1 VVLRSYD
8 TRLRPTSRSP
18 HVYLNA
24 KVKATY
30 SEDLKQERTQLSVQT
45 IGRPLLYLG
54 KSAAASENS
63 DVCNFGDTRNIQ
75 KVAEETRQ
83 GWLWE
88 NYGKLQLIE
97 TAFIES
103 CQPNVHEAKRPAD
116 FIPIINH
123 LLHLHKQGFVHGD
136 IRAFNIVFDGMNGKL
151 IDFDLSGKVGETRYP
166 PGYKTELP
174 DSYRCGVMHELVK
187 KRDDWY
193 ALGKV
198 IFIFHKFQKPEKL
211 DVQDRKLDVEDRIQL
226 SFERS
231 EISIITDRFENL
243 QNEMGISEAFI
254 SLLVAD
260 LKKLLKHLNS
270 DGWTCQASMG
280 LFLYYYKKNIKGI
293 DPATGSPK
301 L

>member
-30 SEDLKQERTQLSVQT
+30 GEDLKQEPTQLSVQT

-54 KSAAASENS
+54 KSAAASDNS
-63 DVCNFGDTRNIQ
+63 DVRNFGDTRNFQ
-75 KVAEETRQ
+75 KVAEETRHS
-83 GWLWE
+83 WLWD

-97 TAFIES
+97 TAFVES
-103 CQPNVHEAKRPAD
+103 CQPNVHEAQRPGD

-123 LLHLHKQGFVHGD
+123 LLHLHEQGFVHGD
-136 IRAFNIVFDGMNGKL
+136 IRAFNMVFDGMDGKL
-151 IDFDLSGKVGETRYP
+151 IDFDLSGKVGETLYP
-166 PGYKTELP
+166 LGYKTELP
-174 DSYRCGVMHELVK
+174 DSYRCGVEQQLIEPHH
-187 KRDDWY
+187 DWY

-198 IFIFHKFQKPEKL
+198 IFIFHDFLEPDKPGK
-211 DVQDRKLDVEDRIQL
+211 QDTSSGIYDRQRL
-226 SFERS
+226 
-231 EISIITDRFENL
+231 NL
-243 QNEMGISEAFI
+243 QRGFDNLGKEMELSEASI

-260 LKKLLKHLNS
+260 LKKFLKRLDS
-270 DGWTCQASMG
+270 DGWTCEASMG
-280 LFLYYYKKNIKGI
+280 LHSFYHKKNIKGI